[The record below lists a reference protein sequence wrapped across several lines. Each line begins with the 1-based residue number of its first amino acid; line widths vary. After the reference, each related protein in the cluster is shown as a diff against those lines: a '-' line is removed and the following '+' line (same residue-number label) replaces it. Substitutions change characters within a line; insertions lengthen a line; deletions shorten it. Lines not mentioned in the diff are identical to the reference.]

1 MNSPPSSS
9 SEEGGV
15 DDETWV
21 PTADEGSVNVDIKE
35 TISIIGR
42 DGKQTDCLVEPQSGS
57 TTPTAMASRAYQ
69 LEMYE
74 QSLKRNVIVAVCNTI
89 LGEQWL
95 T

>member
-1 MNSPPSSS
+1 MTKMNSPPSSS
-9 SEEGGV
+9 SEEGGA

-21 PTADEGSVNVDIKE
+21 STVDEGSVDVNIKE

-42 DGKQTDCLVEPQSGS
+42 DGTETDCLVEPQSGS

-74 QSLKRNVIVAVCNTI
+74 QSLKRNVIVAVCSTI
-89 LGEQWL
+89 PGEA
-95 T
+95 